1 MAQTILEA
9 SATHYAY
16 GKRVQS
22 RALRDLTRLW
32 VATDRRNILASW
44 QAKLGAA
51 TLIVAQAQQAVAE
64 DSISYAT
71 AVMEAEDIAQD
82 QYQVLAAGFAGIAY
96 PLGDKP
102 RQPIGLEDTLL
113 SPAYKALRS
122 IGHGYTEDR
131 SMGIG
136 LDNLLLRSHMQIT
149 DAARQAEGVAM
160 TAAPVRMHYVRMLN
174 PPSCS
179 RCAILAGKAY
189 RSQEAFKRHLGCDCR
204 HIPVTEALAGEM
216 TTDPYRYFNSL
227 SPEDQDKYFRP
238 ADAQAIRDGADIFQV
253 VNARAETY
261 STEGGALATYYGT
274 TKRGYWGSSELL
286 EKNKSNGDRY
296 RRAKR
301 ERLMP
306 EEIYKRTKGNREQ
319 SLRMLED
326 YGYITGLGQ
335 NPEGVIRGPGV
346 GYLGG
351 RKPSYSLDSATGSW
365 TAAPRNAT
373 D

>member
-1 MAQTILEA
+1 MAQTIIEA
-9 SATHYAY
+9 AATHYAY
-16 GKRVQS
+16 GKQVQT
-22 RALRDLTRLW
+22 RALRDLTRMW
-32 VATDRRNILASW
+32 VATDRTNILDSW
-44 QAKLGAA
+44 QAKLSAA

-64 DSISYAT
+64 DSIEYT
-71 AVMEAEDIAQD
+71 NAVLQAQD
-82 QYQVLAAGFAGIAY
+82 APQERHQILAAGFAGIAY

-102 RQPIGLEDTLL
+102 RPPIMLEDTIL
-113 SPAYKALRS
+113 SPAYKALRA
-122 IGHGYTEDR
+122 IGHGYTVDR

-136 LDNLLLRSHMQIT
+136 LDNLLLRSQLQIS

-160 TAAPVRMHYVRMLN
+160 TATPKRMHYVRMLN
-174 PPSCS
+174 PPSCA
-179 RCAILAGKAY
+179 RCAILAGKTY
-189 RSQEAFKRHLGCDCR
+189 RSQEAFRRHPGCDCR
-204 HIPVTEALAGEM
+204 HIPVSEALAGDM
-216 TTDPYRYFNSL
+216 TADPYQYFNSL
-227 SPEDQDKYFRP
+227 SPEDQNKYFRP
-238 ADAQAIRDGADIFQV
+238 SDAQAIRDGADIFQV

-274 TKRGYWGSSELL
+274 TKRGYWGSMQETRKRQGK
-286 EKNKSNGDRY
+286 ERY
-296 RRAKR
+296 GVAIR

-306 EEIYKRTKGNREQ
+306 EEIYKRSKGNREQ
-319 SLRMLED
+319 ALRMLEN

-351 RKPSYSLDSATGSW
+351 RKPSYTLDSATGSW

>member
-1 MAQTILEA
+1 MAQTIIEA
-9 SATHYAY
+9 AAAHYAY
-16 GKRVQS
+16 GKQVQT

-32 VATDRRNILASW
+32 VAVDRGNIIESW
-44 QAKLGAA
+44 QAKLTAA

-64 DSISYAT
+64 DSIEYTT
-71 AVMEAEDIAQD
+71 AVMEAQD
-82 QYQVLAAGFAGIAY
+82 APAPQHQVLAAGFAGIAY
-96 PLGDKP
+96 PLGDQL
-102 RQPIGLEDTLL
+102 RRPIGLEDSIA
-113 SPAYKALRS
+113 SPAYKALRA
-122 IGHGYTEDR
+122 IGHGYTVDR

-136 LDNLLLRSHMQIT
+136 LDNLLLRSQMQIA
-149 DAARQAEGVAM
+149 DASRQAEGVAM
-160 TAAPVRMHYVRMLN
+160 TTPPVRMHYVRMLN

-179 RCAILAGKAY
+179 RCAILAGRTY
-189 RSQEAFKRHLGCDCR
+189 RAQEAFRRHLGCDCR
-204 HIPVTEALAGEM
+204 HIPVNEALAGEM
-216 TTDPYRYFNSL
+216 TTDPYQYFNSL

-253 VNARAETY
+253 VNAQAETY

-286 EKNKSNGDRY
+286 EKNKETGQRY
-296 RRAKR
+296 RRSKR

-306 EEIYKRTKGNREQ
+306 EEIYKRSNGNREQ

-335 NPEGVIRGPGV
+335 NPDGVVRGPGV

-351 RKPSYSLDSATGSW
+351 RKPSYSLDPATGSW
-365 TAAPRNAT
+365 TAASRNVT

>member
-9 SATHYAY
+9 AATHYAY
-16 GKRVQS
+16 GKQVQQ
-22 RALRDLTRLW
+22 RALRDLTRMW
-32 VATDRRNILASW
+32 VATDRANILDSW
-44 QAKLGAA
+44 QANLATA

-64 DSISYAT
+64 DSIDYT
-71 AVMEAEDIAQD
+71 NAVMEAQEIASEQH
-82 QYQVLAAGFAGIAY
+82 QVLAAGFAGIAY

-102 RQPIGLEDTLL
+102 RLPVGLEDSIL
-113 SPAYKALRS
+113 SPAYKALRA
-122 IGHGYTEDR
+122 IGHGYPVNR

-136 LDNLLLRSHMQIT
+136 LDNLLLRSQMQIA

-160 TAAPVRMHYVRMLN
+160 TAAPIRMHYVRMLN

-204 HIPVTEALAGEM
+204 HIPVAEALAGEV
-216 TTDPYRYFNSL
+216 TTDPYQYFNSL
-227 SPEDQDKYFRP
+227 SQEDQDKYFRP

-253 VNARAETY
+253 VNAQGETY

-286 EKNKSNGDRY
+286 EKNKTAGNRY
-296 RRAKR
+296 RRTKR

-306 EEIYKRTKGNREQ
+306 EEIYKRSKGNREQ

-365 TAAPRNAT
+365 TAASRNAT